1 MTIKGNTA
9 AAQLDLNSLP
19 ALLIFAF
26 FLWGKNIRGSAQ
38 SWGISPHTHIYT
50 HSYSAFTQP
59 IQILTELIF
68 RNPSESHSSL
78 YSQLLCFTDVLE
90 EKLVVRCFSFPPC
103 GFLTVVLDAKIKG
116 YEGRLYILPW
126 FLLTC
131 SIHPVFLSPFVDLG
145 PIRLPASGLRCD
157 TATRDGKLHSLSHP
171 PLCLSPCSIVYP
183 YLLGFLQSN
192 QLALSPSLSAPSY
205 SLLTLPPPSQ
215 HPLLYTLSLPPRYFS
230 QRWISKIK
238 NPSPLHSLS
247 LLSLSVC
254 PISIWNVGGAKE
266 KAGHEENAHYLNETH
281 THTHGNRKT
290 ERVIRGMCY
299 THGRGKLP
307 WQSLTWLLA
316 RGDKNYHTTAPLAS
330 SRTPWHTLTHTQT
343 CRHQRAT
350 M

>member
-131 SIHPVFLSPFVDLG
+131 SIHPVFLSPFVDSG

-254 PISIWNVGGAKE
+254 PISIWNVGGQKKKLVMKKRTLSE
-266 KAGHEENAHYLNETH
+266 WDAHSHTRQQKDRESNQRDVLHPRPGKTTLTEFDVAACSGWQTLSHDRTTRLVSYPVTH
-281 THTHGNRKT
+281 
-290 ERVIRGMCY
+290 
-299 THGRGKLP
+299 
-307 WQSLTWLLA
+307 
-316 RGDKNYHTTAPLAS
+316 
-330 SRTPWHTLTHTQT
+330 THTQT

>member
-38 SWGISPHTHIYT
+38 SWGISPHTHTYT

-90 EKLVVRCFSFPPC
+90 EKWVVRCFSFPPC

-131 SIHPVFLSPFVDLG
+131 SIHPVFLSPFVDSG

-238 NPSPLHSLS
+238 SPSPLHSLS

-254 PISIWNVGGAKE
+254 PISIWNVGGQK
-266 KAGHEENAHYLNETH
+266 KKLVMKKTH
-281 THTHGNRKT
+281 TIWMR
-290 ERVIRGMCY
+290 R
-299 THGRGKLP
+299 
-307 WQSLTWLLA
+307 
-316 RGDKNYHTTAPLAS
+316 
-330 SRTPWHTLTHTQT
+330 TLTHTAT
-343 CRHQRAT
+343 ERQRE
-350 M
+350 